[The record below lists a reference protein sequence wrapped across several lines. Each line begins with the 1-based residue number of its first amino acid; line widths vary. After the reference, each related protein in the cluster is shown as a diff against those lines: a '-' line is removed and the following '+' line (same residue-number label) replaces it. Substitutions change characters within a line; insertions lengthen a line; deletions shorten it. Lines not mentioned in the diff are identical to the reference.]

1 MLRNGLLKIDL
12 NKNAKYY
19 SWIQIMIKWHL
30 DDWCL
35 FNTGQWHVCYICA
48 QFWDVHTCFSSHPV
62 SVKAVSVD
70 RLWKGEQNFKWRQ
83 NAECCTW
90 IWDQLFNTKNVTEGQ
105 RARYTT
111 CEKCCTDVIVNKKM
125 RKSSEQM
132 EKLLFG
138 YLINPIPV
146 TLKLV

>member
-1 MLRNGLLKIDL
+1 M
-12 NKNAKYY
+12 
-19 SWIQIMIKWHL
+19 
-30 DDWCL
+30 
-35 FNTGQWHVCYICA
+35 
-48 QFWDVHTCFSSHPV
+48 
-62 SVKAVSVD
+62 SVD

-111 CEKCCTDVIVNKKM
+111 CEKCYTDVIVNKKM
-125 RKSSEQM
+125 KKSSEQM